1 MRQAAK
7 AASGGLKAHSDL
19 NRYNTGALA
28 GVRKAG
34 GGGGEGSFI
43 ISQHEIAYQYGCD

>member
-34 GGGGEGSFI
+34 GEGSFI